1 MARFVNDET
10 KVVVSVADDKAD
22 RFASGWT
29 ALGEG
34 EYEAPS
40 DGGDGVPKGNASRQ
54 EWANYADSL
63 GVEYDENAKREDI
76 KAAIDAAQAP
86 NE

>member
-29 ALGEG
+29 ALGDG
-34 EYEAPS
+34 ETEAPKRRTRKTAS
-40 DGGDGVPKGNASRQ
+40 D
-54 EWANYADSL
+54 
-63 GVEYDENAKREDI
+63 ED
-76 KAAIDAAQAP
+76 
-86 NE
+86 

>member
-1 MARFVNDET
+1 MARFVNVET

-34 EYEAPS
+34 ESEAPKRRTRKTS
-40 DGGDGVPKGNASRQ
+40 TD
-54 EWANYADSL
+54 
-63 GVEYDENAKREDI
+63 DE
-76 KAAIDAAQAP
+76 
-86 NE
+86 